1 MAHTP
6 KHRRSPEVAILNARR
21 AARKPIKFLALAT
34 AALSLCATAS
44 AAPLTGTL
52 SQLVARWE
60 TGDPSVSTLLSFH
73 LASRAGDPVVAVRLT
88 DNARAS
94 EVIHGLNAAG
104 FRLTAASKLDA
115 RFLEGYLP
123 LRSARAAAAVPG
135 VA

>member
-6 KHRRSPEVAILNARR
+6 KHPRSPEVAILNARR

-73 LASRAGDPVVAVRLT
+73 LASRGGDPVVVIRLV
-88 DNARAS
+88 DGVHAS
-94 EVIHGLNAAG
+94 DV
-104 FRLTAASKLDA
+104 
-115 RFLEGYLP
+115 
-123 LRSARAAAAVPG
+123 VP
-135 VA
+135 AL